1 MGFEE
6 TTGMVSNTLKMD
18 QKEIV
23 KALKRLKREAS
34 DDPEYQKLRQDLP
47 KSWPI

>member
-6 TTGMVSNTLKMD
+6 TTGMVSNTLKMT
-18 QKEIV
+18 QKDV
-23 KALKRLKREAS
+23 VAALKRLKAEHG
-34 DDPEYQKLRQDLP
+34 DDPEYKQLRKDLP